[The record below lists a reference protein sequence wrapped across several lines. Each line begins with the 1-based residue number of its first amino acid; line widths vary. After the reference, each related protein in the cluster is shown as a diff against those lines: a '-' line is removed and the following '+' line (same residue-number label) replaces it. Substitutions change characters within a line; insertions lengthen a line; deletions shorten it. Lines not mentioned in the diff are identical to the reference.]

1 MGTIGRNIVLLILN
15 ALALAFSTKKMLAW
29 KIKKTYTAHNNFLSE
44 LSHTI
49 KIQNFEH
56 QNWSDFFVEEPED
69 ISLPD

>member
-1 MGTIGRNIVLLILN
+1 
-15 ALALAFSTKKMLAW
+15 MLAW